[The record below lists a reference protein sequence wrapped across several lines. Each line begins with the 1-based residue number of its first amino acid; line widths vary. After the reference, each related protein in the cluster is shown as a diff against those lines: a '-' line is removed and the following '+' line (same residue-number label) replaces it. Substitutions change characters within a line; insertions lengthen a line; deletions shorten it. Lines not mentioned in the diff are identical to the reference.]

1 MLLYICMELR
11 EGETLCIFCICTDS
25 VDNGDL
31 WNGLSLFLYKEDCT
45 VVLEF
50 GMR

>member
-1 MLLYICMELR
+1 MFLYICMEFR
-11 EGETLCIFCICTDS
+11 EGEILCIFCICIDF

-31 WNGLSLFLYKEDCT
+31 WNGFLLFLYKEDCI
-45 VVLEF
+45 VVFEF